1 MSNLQQGF
9 IDLGYKQA
17 AVCRENPEAY
27 LNLLV
32 TAPSQRKVLF
42 SVYNALRT
50 AGRLKAVELL
60 AEDERREIWD
70 EAKKLA
76 AGRLPKEKLILLS
89 KILYT
94 LNYLLSD
101 GQSS

>member
-1 MSNLQQGF
+1 MSTLQQEF

-42 SVYNALRT
+42 SVYNALRMS
-50 AGRLKAVELL
+50 GRLKALELL
-60 AEDERREIWD
+60 PEEERREIWN

-76 AGRLPKEKLILLS
+76 AGRLPKDKLILLS
-89 KILYT
+89 KCLYT
-94 LNYLLSD
+94 LNYLL
-101 GQSS
+101 QTA